1 MAAHNASSL
10 NICTSATLKEKV
22 YATRYQR
29 YHTSHPQTLHP
40 ILSLFGITK
49 KLIAQS
55 YKLKDNFNVKI
66 NIKTHCV
73 IKSSSLL

>member
-55 YKLKDNFNVKI
+55 VINYKTILMLRLILKHIV
-66 NIKTHCV
+66 
-73 IKSSSLL
+73 